1 MKRTCAMMLRFHR
14 SELDALTKKARKARM
29 SRDGTGDAGAGCGS
43 IA

>member
-29 SRDGTGDAGAGCGS
+29 SRESRLCRFVMEGC
-43 IA
+43 